1 MAHDNKAVVDVFLN
15 GDIESASVGLL
26 HDAISH
32 YKDNSIAKEL
42 ISKKYKYLDETN
54 KVCWL
59 NYLH

>member
-1 MAHDNKAVVDVFLN
+1 
-15 GDIESASVGLL
+15 L

-32 YKDNSIAKEL
+32 HKDNLIAKEL

-54 KVCWL
+54 KVCLL

>member
-1 MAHDNKAVVDVFLN
+1 VAHDNKAVVDVFLN

-42 ISKKYKYLDETN
+42 ISRKYKYIDEVY
-54 KVCWL
+54 KVC
-59 NYLH
+59 